1 MPRISRLPVLMVAMM
16 LAAAFASSAMAQA
29 PEGSRRGADRGA
41 SRSSLI
47 GLLRSEQVQK
57 ELKLT
62 DEQLAKVREVSE
74 ALGTEMREQFA
85 AVRAIDDR
93 EQQRAK
99 MNELRDEFDSKAR
112 EKLRDVLSREQMMR
126 LYQVRMQVRPVVD
139 SLDSRFVAGRLKLTD
154 DQKAKLAEVGKEVQA
169 KLSELYG
176 QMRDA
181 SEQQRSEL
189 FQKFRNIRSEGD
201 EKALGV
207 LTDEQKKA
215 FEEMK
220 GEKIELEMR
229 RSRG

>member
-1 MPRISRLPVLMVAMM
+1 
-16 LAAAFASSAMAQA
+16 MAQA